1 MSAATL
7 LGLLRDVI
15 GRQGRTLSEEEILH
29 MFRDELLRLF
39 LPRHQAILVENH
51 LHPLFPQLP
60 RVERD
65 VFVDSLPQLS
75 RPRRRI
81 EAWQLLLKLHAEHLA
96 AGLVGAW
103 ACGGR
108 WLAVVRHGL
117 IVAPAFRAR
126 S

>member
-1 MSAATL
+1 MSGML

-15 GRQGRTLSEEEILH
+15 GRQGGTLSEEEVLH

-39 LPRHQAILVENH
+39 LPRHQAVLVENH

-65 VFVDSLPQLS
+65 VFVDALTELS
-75 RPRRRI
+75 RPRRRV
-81 EAWQLLLKLHAEHLA
+81 EAWQFLLKLHAEHFA
-96 AGLVGAW
+96 TGLISAW
-103 ACGGR
+103 PWGGR
-108 WLAVVRHGL
+108 WLAVVSHGL
-117 IVAPAFRAR
+117 IVTPAFRAR